1 MLKFNKGEVLT
12 MEIKSVILQS
22 NHIEAMKQFYVDRFG
37 FSLIAED
44 KKGFRIAVGTSEL
57 EFSSK
62 QVEGEPYYHF
72 AFNIPTNKFKE
83 AKAWLKARVTL
94 NVDFEKDE
102 IYFSNFDAHSL
113 YFYDPAGNIV
123 ELIARHSIGEIQE
136 EPFSIASILNISEIG
151 LTVEDAIDTCNKL
164 MEIGIHERE
173 NGDLT
178 STSLNFMG
186 EKSKGI
192 FIIVNQPGRRWIFS
206 DKQSAIFP
214 LEIIT
219 TDDRKIVVNSEKQF
233 EIF

>member
-1 MLKFNKGEVLT
+1 

-22 NHIEAMKQFYVDRFG
+22 NNIEEMKEFYVEHFG
-37 FSLIAED
+37 FPLVKED
-44 KKGFRIAVGTSEL
+44 ESGFRIVVGTSEL

-62 QVEGEPYYHF
+62 QVEANPYYHF
-72 AFNIPTNKFKE
+72 AFNIPTNKFEE
-83 AKAWLKARVTL
+83 AKEWVKDRVAL

-123 ELIARHSIGEIQE
+123 ELIARHALANAQE
-136 EPFSIASILNISEIG
+136 GDFSIESILNISEIG
-151 LTVEDAIDTCNKL
+151 LTVDDAIHACHKL

-173 NGDLT
+173 HGDLT
-178 STSLNFMG
+178 ASSLNFMG

-192 FIIVNQPGRRWIFS
+192 FIILNQPGRRWIFS

-219 TDDRKIVVNSEKQF
+219 TEDRKIVVNLEKQF